1 MRVIGVTEFGGP
13 EALRLFEVPESHA
26 GPGEVRIA
34 VRAAAVNPT
43 DTYIRNGARAEML
56 ERFPPPYVPGMD
68 VAGIVDEVGDG
79 VTTVKVGDSVRLRR
93 TDRVGTPLEDLV
105 CTVIAI
111 GPDGVPLGE
120 LPEST
125 GNLLIS

>member
-1 MRVIGVTEFGGP
+1 
-13 EALRLFEVPESHA
+13 
-26 GPGEVRIA
+26 
-34 VRAAAVNPT
+34 
-43 DTYIRNGARAEML
+43 
-56 ERFPPPYVPGMD
+56 MD
-68 VAGIVDEVGDG
+68 VTA
-79 VTTVKVGDSVRLRR
+79 VTSSSVTMTVKVGDSVRLRR